1 MERCNAAG
9 PAQKGAPRS
18 YSFVIAIKAENYLGP
33 VLIAPRFFLLLK
45 RLLKVPVLRVS
56 GAAGDTPPSLLPV
69 IAVLLL
75 LLRLF
80 EKDGLADGE
89 KSA

>member
-1 MERCNAAG
+1 MQRRAAG
-9 PAQKGAPRS
+9 RATAARS
-18 YSFVIAIKAENYLGP
+18 YSFMSAIKAENYRAV

-56 GAAGDTPPSLLPV
+56 CAAGDTPPSLLPV
-69 IAVLLL
+69 TAVLLL

-80 EKDGLADGE
+80 EYDGLADGE